1 MTDKTH
7 LKYLE
12 RADYLIE
19 INRWREA
26 IVEIAKYLSA
36 FPDNYHALCQ
46 MAVCHYEL
54 NELKSALEFT
64 KKAVVSAPELEWA
77 YRLQSLIFG
86 ASGNNSKALEMAAIC
101 VKKEPY
107 SISSLQT
114 LAYAQI
120 NKFLLE
126 EASGTVKTML
136 EIAPEA
142 NETHDACGYLA
153 MKNEN
158 WAAAEKHFKLSL
170 QIESLSYFTLNN
182 LGNVY
187 FHRSKLGWN
196 LPKRAALHR
205 QAVKCFAQSVKINPT
220 FKFAQENLKISKET
234 GIVFT
239 LPIRKIIINLLRST
253 LFLGVSFYAM
263 YSYFQYFGIT
273 SVSWLIFV
281 GGYLFLILG
290 IVSFINYRRNKNLY

>member
-1 MTDKTH
+1 MTDETQI
-7 LKYLE
+7 KYLE

-26 IVEIAKYLSA
+26 IVEITKHLSS
-36 FPDNYHALCQ
+36 FPDDYYALCQ
-46 MAVCHYEL
+46 MAFCRYEL
-54 NELKSALEFT
+54 NELKPALEFT
-64 KKAVVSAPELEWA
+64 KKAIAAEPELEWA

-86 ASGNNSKALEMAAIC
+86 ASGNNSKALELAEIC
-101 VKKEPY
+101 VEKAPY
-107 SISSLQT
+107 FIASLQT

-120 NKFLLE
+120 NKFLLDD
-126 EASGTVKTML
+126 ANNTTDIML

-158 WAAAEKHFKLSL
+158 WAAAKKHFKLSL

-187 FHRSKLGWN
+187 FHRSKIGWN
-196 LPKRAALHR
+196 FPKRTALQR
-205 QAVKCFAQSVKINPT
+205 QAVECFAQSVKINPT
-220 FKFAQENLKISKET
+220 FKLAQENLKIAKET
-234 GIVFT
+234 GVVST
-239 LPIRKIIINLLRST
+239 LPISKILINLLRCV
-253 LFLGVSFYAM
+253 LFLGISFYAM
-263 YSYFQYFGIT
+263 YAYFQYFGVT
-273 SVSWLIFV
+273 SVSWVIFV

-290 IVSFINYRRNKNLY
+290 ILSFINYRRNKNL